1 MQRSPSP
8 THEPTRTERDK
19 VATMIRSWREE
30 YDGPGDPAEF
40 ISRTEELAEPYGI
53 AGAMVILLRGCAM
66 DWNEE
71 YDEPIDFDADEENN
85 VAAQCYQ
92 MLDGTLSVKICSN
105 F

>member
-1 MQRSPSP
+1 
-8 THEPTRTERDK
+8 
-19 VATMIRSWREE
+19 
-30 YDGPGDPAEF
+30 
-40 ISRTEELAEPYGI
+40 
-53 AGAMVILLRGCAM
+53 MVILLRGCAM